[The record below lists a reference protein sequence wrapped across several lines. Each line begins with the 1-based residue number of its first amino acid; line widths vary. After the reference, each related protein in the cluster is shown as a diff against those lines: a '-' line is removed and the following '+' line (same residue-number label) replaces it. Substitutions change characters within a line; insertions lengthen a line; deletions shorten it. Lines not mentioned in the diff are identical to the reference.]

1 MFWYVELFYVR
12 LCSHYLRTFRY
23 VGVTDGLKNL
33 YKKQLKPAEDVS
45 LFNEFHGAKMDIS
58 ADFDSVPMVLVII
71 LKCFLLEFFFY
82 WMSQ

>member
-1 MFWYVELFYVR
+1 M
-12 LCSHYLRTFRY
+12 
-23 VGVTDGLKNL
+23 GVTDGLKNL

-71 LKCFLLEFFFY
+71 LKLNYFYFNIYFY
-82 WMSQ
+82 WMHRELNLNLLK

>member
-1 MFWYVELFYVR
+1 M
-12 LCSHYLRTFRY
+12 
-23 VGVTDGLKNL
+23 GVTDGLKNL

-71 LKCFLLEFFFY
+71 LNFLLLEFFFIGCLNKIRFFITSY
-82 WMSQ
+82 IKVDNFG

>member
-1 MFWYVELFYVR
+1 
-12 LCSHYLRTFRY
+12 

-71 LKCFLLEFFFY
+71 LKLNCFHLNIHFN
-82 WMSQ
+82 WMYRE